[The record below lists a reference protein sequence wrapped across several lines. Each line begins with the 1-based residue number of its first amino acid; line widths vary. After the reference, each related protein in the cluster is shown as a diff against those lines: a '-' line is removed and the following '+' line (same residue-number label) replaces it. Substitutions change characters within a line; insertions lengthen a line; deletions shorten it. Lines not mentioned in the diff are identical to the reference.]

1 MEKKNPREWNGLR
14 PVNLNWSAL
23 VDYFST
29 METPREA
36 AKTIRKLVGFVAVE
50 ALKDGGGFEELA
62 FCVSGAMMLADAIDD
77 LDLGEEASEYN
88 LVPKVKGTAAPR
100 NRQGETPFEIIE

>member
-29 METPREA
+29 IETPREA

-50 ALKDGGGFEELA
+50 ALKGGGGFDELA

-88 LVPKVKGTAAPR
+88 LVPKVKGTAALR
-100 NRQGETPFEIIE
+100 NRQGETPFEIID